1 MSVVKH
7 SVTGAYVISDI
18 VSGYL
23 VTRTY
28 YFMTKREAIAAFKAE
43 TKA

>member
-7 SVTGAYVISDI
+7 NVAGAYVISDVI
-18 VSGYL
+18 SGYL

-28 YFMTKREAIAAFKAE
+28 FFMTKREAIAAFKAE